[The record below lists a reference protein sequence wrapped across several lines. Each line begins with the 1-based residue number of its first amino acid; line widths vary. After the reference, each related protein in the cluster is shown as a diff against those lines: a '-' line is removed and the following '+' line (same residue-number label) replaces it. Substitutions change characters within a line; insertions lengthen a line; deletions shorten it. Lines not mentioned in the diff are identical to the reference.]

1 MTNFASCWLISPPSQ
16 TRGGSQGRRAGTPS
30 RTIRPVP
37 PPDARDVAPPLRG
50 LGTAPHP
57 LLPRDAPPL
66 PLSPSLPRPFRFAPS
81 VSPPPLR
88 PRRLRCAANE
98 KNCSMCVGFGA
109 EPFEAGASES
119 EKPRSRIWQLI
130 GIRARFA
137 NTYAHRAIFR
147 IPRCVK
153 AEMGYAPHADWARN

>member
-1 MTNFASCWLISPPSQ
+1 KAIEQMRVGAPQL
-16 TRGGSQGRRAGTPS
+16 
-30 RTIRPVP
+30 VH
-37 PPDARDVAPPLRG
+37 VAFKG
-50 LGTAPHP
+50 Q
-57 LLPRDAPPL
+57 
-66 PLSPSLPRPFRFAPS
+66 
-81 VSPPPLR
+81 
-88 PRRLRCAANE
+88 RRLGAQDANE

-137 NTYAHRAIFR
+137 NTYAHRAFFR